1 MAHKKAGG
9 SSRNGRDTEGRRLGL
24 KKSGGQAVVAGN
36 IIVRQ
41 RGTKV
46 KPGSNVGLGKDH
58 TLFALIA
65 GTVKFQTRA
74 DNRVHCSVVAAAAFA
89 APANDDAP
97 AAIAAE

>member
-46 KPGSNVGLGKDH
+46 KPGTNVGLGKDH
-58 TLFALIA
+58 TLFALID
-65 GTVKFQTRA
+65 GRVKFQTRA
-74 DNRVHCSVVAAAAFA
+74 DNRVHCSVE
-89 APANDDAP
+89 PLP
-97 AAIAAE
+97 QAAE